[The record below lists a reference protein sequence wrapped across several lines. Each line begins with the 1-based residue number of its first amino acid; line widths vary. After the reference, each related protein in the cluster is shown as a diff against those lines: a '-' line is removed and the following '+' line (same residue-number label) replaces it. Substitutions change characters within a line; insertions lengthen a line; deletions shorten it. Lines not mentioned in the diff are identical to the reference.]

1 MTTPPSLPVE
11 NRGPLSWID
20 QQMIQTSWLML
31 IALTAL
37 FFGLVWIFSGVALFA
52 TRHPVARRKA
62 KILFGICTGYA
73 IFVGLL
79 VYTIIQSEA

>member
-1 MTTPPSLPVE
+1 MTTRPPLLAE
-11 NRGPLSWID
+11 NRAPVSWID

-62 KILFGICTGYA
+62 RILFGICTVYA
-73 IFVGLL
+73 LFVGVL
-79 VYTIIQSEA
+79 VYTVIQSEV

>member
-1 MTTPPSLPVE
+1 MRAE
-11 NRGPLSWID
+11 NSPPLSWID

-52 TRHPVARRKA
+52 TRHPAARRKA
-62 KILFGICTGYA
+62 KILFGICTVYA
-73 IFVGLL
+73 LFVGLL
-79 VYTIIQSEA
+79 VYTVIQGEV